1 MKSRSGK
8 PNVLRSVYEVQ
19 PESESEDEEEGDEL
33 LVRTLPPTLEQIE
46 QAWAEEVEVG
56 KRERGKYTLNV

>member
-1 MKSRSGK
+1 M
-8 PNVLRSVYEVQ
+8 YEVQ

-33 LVRTLPPTLEQIE
+33 LVRSLPPTLEQIE
-46 QAWAEEVEVG
+46 QAWEGEVEVG